1 MIVAQ
6 DTVSSFSFYNM
17 TNDLYLICAF
27 QDIKGCTIFK
37 LKGLQNEEQLSIMFE
52 DLRNTGDDHWSAS
65 SGHLLRHTSPFPLM
79 MKIN

>member
-27 QDIKGCTIFK
+27 QDIKGCTRFK
-37 LKGLQNEEQLSIMFE
+37 LKGLQNEEQLSI
-52 DLRNTGDDHWSAS
+52 
-65 SGHLLRHTSPFPLM
+65 
-79 MKIN
+79 